1 MMRSLHVAV
10 ALMLMPAA
18 LAQHPVMEIKVAG
31 NERLAASAVIA
42 ASGLRKG
49 QTATR
54 AELDAAA
61 QKLADTGFFIHQRQ
75 IPVRS
80 EGRRR
85 CHWIRAHVSG
95 LRTAGPRAGRSGH
108 SGPGCRAV
116 VETTQIRRRAY

>member
-31 NERLAASAVIA
+31 NERLAAAAVIA

-61 QKLADTGFFIHQRQ
+61 QKLADTGFFTRVSYRYEPTALAPVELDIPGQDAEHLWQQLKTADGFMDRQ
-75 IPVRS
+75 MPNND
-80 EGRRR
+80 
-85 CHWIRAHVSG
+85 RAS
-95 LRTAGPRAGRSGH
+95 AYYKRAI
-108 SGPGCRAV
+108 
-116 VETTQIRRRAY
+116 E